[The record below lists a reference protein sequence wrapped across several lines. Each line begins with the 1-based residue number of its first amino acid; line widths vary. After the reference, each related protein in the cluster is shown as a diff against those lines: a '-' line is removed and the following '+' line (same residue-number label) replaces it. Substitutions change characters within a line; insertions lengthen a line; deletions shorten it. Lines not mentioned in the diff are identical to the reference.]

1 MENWIYQN
9 AYFTDVDK
17 SVIRIEWLDGKEL
30 VEETIPFDENFHRYQ
45 ELINHITLDQL
56 YENTHNKNKEQRK
69 LFEEMV
75 FSMAER
81 EGLIEHKTQSNDI
94 DVFMDCIL
102 KYTEDKEF
110 LFKLKLKMFE
120 LDKLKESSNRTAK
133 SQLRKAQTIVDTL
146 NAFDKF

>member
-45 ELINHITLDQL
+45 ELLNHITLDQL
-56 YENTHNKNKEQRK
+56 YENTHNNNKNQRK

-75 FSMAER
+75 FSIAER
-81 EGLIEHKTQSNDI
+81 EGLIEHQTQSNDI